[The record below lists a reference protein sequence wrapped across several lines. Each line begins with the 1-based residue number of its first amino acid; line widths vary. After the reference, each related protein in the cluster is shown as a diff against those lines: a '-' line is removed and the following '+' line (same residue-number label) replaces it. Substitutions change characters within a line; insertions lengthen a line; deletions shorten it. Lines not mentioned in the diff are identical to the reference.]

1 MHWTNHTCLLKQTTG
16 TSVFTASPA
25 FSSKLPLWCFHF
37 KAFQLSSPLLS
48 SGSSQQSSSSC
59 PRSRTS
65 GRGTYSLLAKLVVV
79 VVLLRILC
87 SWVEKFNSRF
97 RLCFKKMDTN
107 TLSSLQSNQQ
117 SYMHHFK
124 HRMIG
129 SYMFALPGHKGEGEL
144 DIHCQLTPAS

>member
-1 MHWTNHTCLLKQTTG
+1 MLKQTTG
-16 TSVFTASPA
+16 TSVFTASTA
-25 FSSKLPLWCFHF
+25 FSSSKLPLWSFHF

-65 GRGTYSLLAKLVVV
+65 GRGTYSLLARLVVV

-97 RLCFKKMDTN
+97 RSCFKKMDTY

-117 SYMHHFK
+117 SYMHHYK
-124 HRMIG
+124 HK
-129 SYMFALPGHKGEGEL
+129 MFAVKGQEQPGHKGEDEL